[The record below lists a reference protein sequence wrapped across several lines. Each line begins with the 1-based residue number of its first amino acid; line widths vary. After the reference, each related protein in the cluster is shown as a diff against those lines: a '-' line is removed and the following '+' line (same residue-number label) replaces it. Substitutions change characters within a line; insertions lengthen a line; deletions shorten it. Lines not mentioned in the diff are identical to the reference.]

1 MKILSK
7 TFLLFICLIII
18 LSASAASATENF
30 DNQTLD
36 YSNEEKLNEI
46 KTESI
51 GDLQT
56 LINQKNESGELVIT
70 DNYWPGEPDYT
81 NELLIDK
88 SISISGTGEN
98 YISSKINV
106 TSGEVVIKN
115 LVLDNCKIYAT
126 NSKLTLQNC
135 HINGMGYKSESQIR
149 GDTIEIINSTFLN
162 MGHPIGDSKNVI
174 IINSTFND
182 DNRLFYHFS
191 NITSLKIFNCEF
203 KNLRELYLNANEAE
217 VSNSTFSKNLG
228 MVLNFENANITNCRF
243 IENLCTGNY
252 YSSIVRLNGNA
263 TLHSNTFLNNSYVRA
278 VRFVPEKNAVAN
290 FYMTN
295 NIFISQY
302 GEGEY
307 STGDTYRFTPLTLS
321 TTYIKPAT
329 KTIHVPASED
339 FDDYFY
345 DETLS
350 KLYINHNF
358 FGFNIEDADEFI
370 YNKLIIIDYE
380 KVKTN
385 MVNLYLQRNNNEYTL
400 SFVDDDRNIVSMP
413 ESVFSIIDKK
423 SGEVIVSN
431 ISVVNGK
438 ATFKC
443 DREISVDDV
452 YIVNCL
458 NQIVN
463 KPKANMTI
471 IKTGNDYLDTRVE
484 VILNNGTMPIGNESI
499 EIIYTS
505 FENYHNYT
513 TSYQM
518 KTNPDGRQIVAGRL
532 NDDKYYSGSFIAYGG
547 YVNNYTFKIL
557 FSNKEF
563 GTTVQTVNFK
573 MDKVDTVL
581 TLKSSTKTYNP
592 NAFKVKSMSQLSPV
606 TWTSPKY
613 GKITKGQLYY
623 TIYKNNKEVYHTI
636 IDFYDEVR
644 PQEVLMPALDVGT
657 YKIVVHDDDESIYKV
672 PTKTATLKI
681 KPAKTTTKAPKVSH
695 KYKKSKYF
703 KVSVKLN
710 KKAVKKIKINLKI
723 YTGKKSKN
731 YIVKTDSKGI
741 AKFNTKNLKIGKHK
755 VVITSKN
762 GNYIINAKSQITIK
776 R

>member
-1 MKILSK
+1 MKLKNK
-7 TFLLFICLIII
+7 TFLLFICLIFII
-18 LSASAASATENF
+18 SAGAASATDNF

-36 YSNEEKLNEI
+36 DSNGEILND
-46 KTESI
+46 KQTKSI
-51 GDLQT
+51 DDLQT
-56 LINQKNESGELVIT
+56 LVNQKNESGELVIT

-149 GDTIEIINSTFLN
+149 GDTIEIINTTFLN

-203 KNLRELYLNANEAE
+203 KNLCELYLNANEAE
-217 VSNSTFSKNLG
+217 VSNSTFSKNSG
-228 MVLNFENANITNCRF
+228 MVLNFKNANITNCRF
-243 IENLCTGNY
+243 IENLATDNY
-252 YSSIVRLNGNA
+252 SDNIVRLKGNT
-263 TLHSNTFLNNSYVRA
+263 TLHGNTFLNNSYVRA
-278 VRFVPEKNAVAN
+278 VRFVPEENTVAN

-307 STGDTYRFTPLTLS
+307 STCDTYRFTPLTLS

-345 DETLS
+345 DITLS
-350 KLYINHNF
+350 KVFISHNF
-358 FGFNIEDADEFI
+358 FGFNIEDADEFR
-370 YNKLIIIDYE
+370 YNKIIIMPYE
-380 KVKTN
+380 RVKAN
-385 MVNLYLQRNNNEYTL
+385 LVNLYLQKNNNEYTL
-400 SFVDDDRNIVSMP
+400 SFVDDDANIISMP

-423 SGEVIVSN
+423 SGEAIISN
-431 ISVVNGK
+431 ISVINGK
-438 ATFKC
+438 ATFNC

-471 IKTGNDYLDTRVE
+471 IKTGTDYLDTKVE
-484 VILNNGTMPIGNESI
+484 VILNNETEPIGNESI
-499 EIIYTS
+499 HIFCIG
-505 FENYHNYT
+505 FEDNGHNLTNNYNIVT
-513 TSYQM
+513 RS
-518 KTNPDGRQIVAGRL
+518 DGTQIVAGKTDVRL
-532 NDDKYYSGSFIAYGG
+532 YYGSFLSAWGTVTEYR
-547 YVNNYTFKIL
+547 FKIL

-563 GTTVQTVNFK
+563 GTTVQTINFK
-573 MDKVDTVL
+573 IDKVDSVL
-581 TLKSSTKTYNP
+581 TLKSTTKTYNP
-592 NAFKVKSMSQLSPV
+592 NAVKLTSISQLSPV

-613 GKITKGQLYY
+613 GEIKDEQLYY
-623 TIYKNNKEVYHTI
+623 KIYKKNKEVLYATI
-636 IDFYDEVR
+636 YFYDEIKLYD
-644 PQEVLMPALDVGT
+644 EILPALDVGT
-657 YKIVVHDDDESIYKV
+657 YKIIVQSDEFSVYKV